1 MKKFFKKAV
10 AAALSVIL
18 CGYTAISAS
27 AKEPYDVYNYD
38 RWGEP
43 IPSQAGYT
51 AERAV
56 SGYDLEVGEFNMPS
70 DIFCAFDGNFYITD
84 TGNNRISA
92 CPWKWL

>member
-56 SGYDLEVGEFNMPS
+56 SGGSVLHRPYAGTPRT
-70 DIFCAFDGNFYITD
+70 DGAGQEHLLLLPGT
-84 TGNNRISA
+84 
-92 CPWKWL
+92 